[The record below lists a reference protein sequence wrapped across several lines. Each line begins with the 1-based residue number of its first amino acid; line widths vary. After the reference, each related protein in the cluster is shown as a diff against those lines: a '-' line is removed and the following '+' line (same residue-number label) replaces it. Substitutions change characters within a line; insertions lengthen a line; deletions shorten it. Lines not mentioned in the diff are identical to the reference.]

1 MKTKKGVYPMSN
13 SEKIDRRV
21 IKTKK
26 AIRAAL
32 VKLLSENAL
41 SDISITNIAEEADIH
56 RKTFYSYYDSVYK
69 VVDEIEDE
77 IVSTFESIIKNVD
90 LKKDLKNIDKIF
102 ESLTKL
108 IEKDFEFY
116 SHLMRTENA
125 KNLHLISKIA
135 TSLKSKMKES
145 LPKSLFHSRS
155 AFEIMI
161 NFIISGMMSV
171 YQEWFEDPTV
181 ISIEELSK
189 QMSLMTFSSLNGLIG
204 ETENE

>member
-1 MKTKKGVYPMSN
+1 MSN

-56 RKTFYSYYDSVYK
+56 RKTFYSYYDSVYR
-69 VVDEIEDE
+69 VVYEIEDE

-90 LKKDLKNIDKIF
+90 LKKDLKNVDKIF

-125 KNLHLISKIA
+125 ENLHLISKIA
-135 TSLKSKMKES
+135 TSLKSKMKKS
-145 LPKSLFHSRS
+145 LPKNLFHSRS